1 MKIKTILYIISIIF
15 IVTSMLL
22 VVEFPNSGR
31 MNVIAGVIAPLGII
45 LNIAACILSCNSKN
59 SN

>member
-1 MKIKTILYIISIIF
+1 MRTITILYVISLIL

-31 MNVIAGVIAPLGII
+31 MNVIAGVIAPLGIF
-45 LNIAACILSCNSKN
+45 LNIAAFILSCNNKN